1 MDRATTAS
9 VLGTILGLAAGV
21 IGMLLF
27 SQPKVDM
34 ESEEQITAIT
44 RERDSVQTERDDA
57 RRALDDEIARRKR
70 MEQANLD
77 LADELER
84 QAGSNGTDAEAAK
97 EWKDRHD
104 KLKTTT
110 DETLRNK
117 EARIGRLE
125 GMLEENG
132 IYEFL
137 TDEEITERVTGLK
150 ATFETAFAGKD
161 KKAAMEA
168 LWDLQKL
175 GPKAYDDAIEVWKK
189 MAEDFGLDPWGQG
202 PGTMGMNMQ
211 DYVSLI
217 SKFGMLEYGLTDPDV
232 DPSFRISSIYSLP
245 WWANEDAG
253 KRAKLAGDTLMRAEG
268 YEAQAAVDALKDIAD
283 PSTARYLADYL
294 TSNTDNADARKA
306 AILAL
311 AQKNSDA
318 GWAAIEDA
326 AQSDPDA
333 GVKEAAQSALNQKN
347 VPIAGV
353 LITQVL
359 AEYQAAL
366 AGIKVGDILT
376 HYNGDRI
383 KTMAELTAA
392 KAKVAEGQSVQIVV
406 RRGEKDETLTLGSGM
421 IGINGVNVAP
431 KE

>member
-1 MDRATTAS
+1 MDKATTAS

-27 SQPKVDM
+27 SQPRVDM
-34 ESEEQITAIT
+34 VSEEEITALT
-44 RERDSVQTERDDA
+44 RERDEKQAELDDA
-57 RRALDDEIARRKR
+57 KRALEDEVNRRKR
-70 MEQANLD
+70 SDQANLD
-77 LADELER
+77 MADELER
-84 QAGSNGTDAEAAK
+84 QADNNGTDAEAAK
-97 EWKDRHD
+97 EWKDKHD
-104 KLKTTT
+104 KLKTSS
-110 DETLRNK
+110 DEELRNK
-117 EARIGRLE
+117 QARIGRLE
-125 GMLEENG
+125 DMLADNG

-137 TDEEITERVTGLK
+137 TDAEIAERVTDLK
-150 ATFETAFAGKD
+150 TTFETAFAGKD
-161 KKAAMEA
+161 KKSAMQA

-175 GPKAYDDAIEVWKK
+175 GPKAYDAAIEVWKK
-189 MAEDFGLDPWGQG
+189 MAEDFGLDPWAGG
-202 PGTMGMNMQ
+202 PGTMGMTMQ
-211 DYVSLI
+211 DYVSLV
-217 SKFGMLEYGLTDPDV
+217 SKFGMVEYGLTDPDV
-232 DPSFRISSIYSLP
+232 DPSFRVSSLYGLP
-245 WWANEDAG
+245 WWANEDSG
-253 KRAKLAGDTLMRAEG
+253 KRAKLAGDALMRAEG
-268 YEAQAAVDALKDIAD
+268 YEAQAAIEALRDIPD
-283 PSTARYLADYL
+283 DSTPRYLADYL
-294 TSNTDNADARKA
+294 SSNTDNADARKA
-306 AILAL
+306 AVLAL
-311 AQKNSDA
+311 AQKNTAA

-326 AQSDPDA
+326 AANDPDP

>member
-1 MDRATTAS
+1 MDKATTAS

-34 ESEEQITAIT
+34 VSEEQITALT
-44 RERDSVQTERDDA
+44 RERDEKQAELDDA
-57 RRALDDEIARRKR
+57 QRALEEEINRRKR
-70 MEQANLD
+70 SDQANLD
-77 LADELER
+77 MADELER
-84 QAGSNGTDAEAAK
+84 QADNNGTDAEAAK
-97 EWKDRHD
+97 EWKDKHD
-104 KLKTTT
+104 KLKSLT
-110 DETLRNK
+110 DEELRNK
-117 EARIGRLE
+117 QARIGRLE

-137 TDEEITERVTGLK
+137 TDEEIASRVASLK
-150 ATFETAFAGKD
+150 TTFETAFTGKD
-161 KKAAMEA
+161 KKAAMQA
-168 LWDLQKL
+168 VWDMQKL
-175 GPKAYDDAIEVWKK
+175 GPKAYDDVIELWQK
-189 MAEDFGLDPWGQG
+189 MADDYGLDPWGQG
-202 PGTMGMNMQ
+202 PGTMDMTMQ
-211 DYVSLI
+211 EYISLI
-217 SKFGMLEYGLTDPDV
+217 TKFDLLEYGLTTPDGN
-232 DPSFRISSIYSLP
+232 PNFRINALYGLP

-253 KRAKLAGDTLMRAEG
+253 KRAQLAGDALGKAQG
-268 YEAQAAVDALKDIAD
+268 YEAQAAIDALNNIPD
-283 PSTARYLADYL
+283 PSSARYLADYL
-294 TSNTDNADARKA
+294 SSNTDNADARKA
-306 AILAL
+306 AVMAL
-311 AQKNSDA
+311 VQKNTPA

-326 AQSDPDA
+326 AANDPDP
-333 GVKEAAQSALNQKN
+333 GVKEAAQSALNQKD

-392 KAKVAEGQSVQIVV
+392 KGKVAEGQSVQIVV
-406 RRGEKDETLTLGSGM
+406 RRGDKDETLTLGSGM